1 MLQALNQHTLTKDQ
15 ATLRSS
21 YTDLQTAILDTT
33 TPNDGNGNGGN
44 NAHTDFISPPLCVIS
59 NNKRLSH
66 AIEQRNRSSSGNIA
80 LFGAIVLFL
89 WLLTLLVPF
98 YAWLFIVFSA
108 GLYHRCAPYLSCA
121 ITPVVSAVFAIC
133 LIN

>member
-33 TPNDGNGNGGN
+33 TPNDGNGNGNGGN

-108 GLYHRCAPYLSCA
+108 GLYHRWVPCLSCG
-121 ITPVVSAVFAIC
+121 ITDIALN